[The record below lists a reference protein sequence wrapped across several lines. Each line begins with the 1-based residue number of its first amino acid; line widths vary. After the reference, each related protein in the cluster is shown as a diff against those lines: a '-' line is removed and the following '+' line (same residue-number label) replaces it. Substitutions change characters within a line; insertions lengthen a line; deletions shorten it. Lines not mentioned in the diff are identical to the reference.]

1 MDKKKPAP
9 AKKPLPN
16 PADFRRGGMHTLGML
31 VPKAAS
37 PILRKRGFAQAA
49 IVARW
54 AEIVGPELA
63 KQSLPEKLSFPRESS
78 AGGATLHVRAAG
90 AMALE
95 LQHLSSIV
103 LERVNGFFGYQ
114 AVEKLTLV
122 QAPLPKR
129 EVRVPKK
136 PARPLTAE
144 EVQGLDAAVAALPD
158 GGLKDAL
165 RILGQR
171 VAESASAPALP
182 LGGRKA
188 GSG

>member
-1 MDKKKPAP
+1 
-9 AKKPLPN
+9 
-16 PADFRRGGMHTLGML
+16 MHSLAVL

-37 PILRKRGFAQAA
+37 PILRKRGFAQGA

-63 KQSLPEKLSFPRESS
+63 AQSLPEKLSFPRDGS

-95 LQHLSSIV
+95 LQHLSAIV
-103 LERVNGFFGYQ
+103 LERVNGFFGYP

-129 EVRVPKK
+129 EVRRQKAP
-136 PARPLTAE
+136 PRPLTPE

-158 GGLKDAL
+158 GGLKEAL
-165 RILGQR
+165 RTLGRR
-171 VAESASAPALP
+171 VAESGLAP
-182 LGGRKA
+182 GVRKP
-188 GSG
+188 GSR